1 MKKNII
7 FFILLLLSFSTIFA
21 SEVSDLLDK
30 AKIEYNKGN
39 IPESIN
45 YIDSAR
51 KVLDKENLNKS
62 ADEYIEVTNWDIV
75 KLKKAAYIGKKVKIS
90 TEYDGIFS
98 SERISLR
105 QLGLSFFDTN
115 LTDQILSLK
124 KHSKYT
130 FYGIVQDRPSYPEFF
145 VEKID

>member
-75 KLKKAAYIGKKVKIS
+75 KLKKSCLYWQKGK
-90 TEYDGIFS
+90 DF
-98 SERISLR
+98 
-105 QLGLSFFDTN
+105 N
-115 LTDQILSLK
+115 
-124 KHSKYT
+124 
-130 FYGIVQDRPSYPEFF
+130 
-145 VEKID
+145 